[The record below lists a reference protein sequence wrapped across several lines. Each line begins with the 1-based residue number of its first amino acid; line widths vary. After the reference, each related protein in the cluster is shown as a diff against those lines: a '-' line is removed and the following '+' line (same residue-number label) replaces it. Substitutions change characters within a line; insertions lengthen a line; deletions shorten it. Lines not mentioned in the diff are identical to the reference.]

1 MEPVAIIIGI
11 IIFIM
16 AVTGMRIIRPFEK
29 GLVERVGKYQR
40 TVESGLRLIIPII
53 EKLTKVDMREQ
64 VVDVPPQE
72 VITKDN
78 VAVTVDAVIYYEATD
93 PVKLKYNV
101 VSFTIAALKL
111 AQTNLRN
118 VVGEMALDET
128 LTSRESI
135 NAKLR
140 AVLDDATDKW
150 GVRIVR
156 VEIQRIEPPADVTEA
171 MHRQMKAERDRRAKI
186 LEADGDR
193 QAAIAR
199 AEGERQSAILR
210 AEGQAEAIQKVATA
224 DKFKLTTVAD
234 GEAQA
239 VTKVYGAIHEGRP
252 TADLIAIKY
261 LEALRFVAEGKATK
275 IFLPIETSG
284 ILGSLGGIGEIFREV
299 GGKDSGGGLTAGSQ
313 TGDRGKGERPM
324 RHEGPVGPTGQGPRE
339 QGPRS

>member
-1 MEPVAIIIGI
+1 MEPLAIIVGI
-11 IIFIM
+11 IIFVI
-16 AVTGMRIIRPFEK
+16 AVTGMRVIRPFER
-29 GLVERVGKYQR
+29 GLVERLGKYQR
-40 TVESGLRLIIPII
+40 TVGSGLRLIIPVVERLI
-53 EKLTKVDMREQ
+53 KVDMREQ

-78 VAVTVDAVIYYEATD
+78 VAVTVDAVVYSEATD

-101 VSFTIAALKL
+101 ANFTLAAIKL

-118 VVGEMALDET
+118 LVGEMALDEC
-128 LTSRESI
+128 LTARGTI

-186 LEADGDR
+186 LEAEGDKQAAITRAEGSR
-193 QAAIAR
+193 QAAIL
-199 AEGERQSAILR
+199 Q

-239 VTKVYGAIHEGRP
+239 VTKVYNAIHEGRP

-261 LEALRFVAEGKATK
+261 LEALRHVAEGKATK
-275 IFLPIETSG
+275 IFLPMETSG
-284 ILGSLGGIGEIFREV
+284 VLGSLAGIGEIFRDVKGEAGPKPGDQT
-299 GGKDSGGGLTAGSQ
+299 GGK
-313 TGDRGKGERPM
+313 
-324 RHEGPVGPTGQGPRE
+324 
-339 QGPRS
+339 